1 MKKKH
6 VFFLFLA
13 CFAFV
18 QCKKSAESVDEGYAA
33 PVFPETKEITV
44 ECLNDSFIF
53 DIGGIDQL
61 DTLLICSGK
70 TDINDY
76 VFHLFSKNSGA
87 YIKSFGTIGQGP
99 GEILWPVMGYSTD
112 QKEDKLHRIGADGSG
127 GQRFQRVCRH
137 GAVGPVRPAG
147 RKDRRRP

>member
-53 DIGGIDQL
+53 DIG
-61 DTLLICSGK
+61 
-70 TDINDY
+70 
-76 VFHLFSKNSGA
+76 KNQVS
-87 YIKSFGTIGQGP
+87 
-99 GEILWPVMGYSTD
+99 
-112 QKEDKLHRIGADGSG
+112 
-127 GQRFQRVCRH
+127 
-137 GAVGPVRPAG
+137 
-147 RKDRRRP
+147 

>member
-1 MKKKH
+1 MKNKH
-6 VFFLFLA
+6 IVFLFSIFLFFL
-13 CFAFV
+13 

-53 DIGGIDQL
+53 DIGSIDQL

-112 QKEDKLHRIGADGSG
+112 RKEDKVYCYDAMQTKMVEYAIRNHNGEIVVAILLA
-127 GQRFQRVCRH
+127 
-137 GAVGPVRPAG
+137 
-147 RKDRRRP
+147 